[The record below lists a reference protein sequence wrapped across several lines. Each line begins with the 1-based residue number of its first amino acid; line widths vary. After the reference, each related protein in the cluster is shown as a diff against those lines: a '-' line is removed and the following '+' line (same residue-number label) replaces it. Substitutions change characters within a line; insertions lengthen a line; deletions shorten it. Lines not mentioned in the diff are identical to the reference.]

1 MRTTT
6 LYRNKFFNILLLATL
21 CFSMSFIQAQNVL
34 IIYDDT
40 TTNPNTLSLKAAM
53 EAEGFTTTFSSVP
66 ETQWDNTNPSIDS
79 FDAVVHLNGTTYAA
93 EMPSA
98 GQIAITDFVQNN
110 GGLYV
115 GFEWN
120 AYLAGENMMQDML
133 DLILFTRG
141 SGSNGTLTL
150 DIEPSQVA
158 NPIMNNVPA
167 NFDISAGKNKG
178 SVKAFT
184 SQPATVLMK
193 DGAYDAVAYRNF
205 GNGHVLGFHHA
216 GNFMDF
222 PVLADANIQKIIT
235 NFIGNYY
242 NTLGTPT
249 VETTPELQL
258 YPNPATSEIQINGL
272 QTQLP
277 YRIYNVLGKQVLN
290 GTIGN
295 SNRID
300 INNLQAGLYMI
311 RIKETT
317 LKFIKK

>member
-1 MRTTT
+1 
-6 LYRNKFFNILLLATL
+6 
-21 CFSMSFIQAQNVL
+21 MSFIQAQNVL

-40 TTNPNTLSLKAAM
+40 TTNPNTMALKAALD
-53 EAEGFTTTFSSVP
+53 AEGFTTTFSSVP
-66 ETQWDNTNPSIDS
+66 ETQWNNTNPSIDS
-79 FDAVVHLNGTTYAA
+79 FDAVVHLNGTTYTA
-93 EMPSA
+93 EMPTA

-150 DIEPSQVA
+150 DIEPSQA
-158 NPIMNNVPA
+158 SNPIMTNVPA

-178 SVKAFT
+178 SIKAFT

-216 GNFMDF
+216 GNFMNF

-235 NFIGNYY
+235 NFITHYY
-242 NTLGTPT
+242 NTLSVPS
-249 VETTPELQL
+249 VEEQPKDLTL
-258 YPNPATSEIQINGL
+258 YPNPATDTIQLKGL
-272 QTQLP
+272 NENLD
-277 YRIYNVLGKQVLN
+277 YAIYSILGKQVLK
-290 GTIGN
+290 GQVGEFD
-295 SNRID
+295 S
-300 INNLQAGLYMI
+300 INISELQHGLYMI
-311 RIKETT
+311 KIKDTT
-317 LKFIKK
+317 LKFIKR